1 MEGKLPRK
9 GGLKDNREVWRFIF
23 IAVAIIAAFMLYPIF
38 YSIYLSMH
46 SMQGL
51 RTTFVGLGNLT
62 RMFGDTV
69 FFRALG
75 NNFYYL
81 IIQVPIM
88 MVLGLML
95 ATLLNN
101 PKLKFRSFFRMALF
115 LPAVT
120 SPVAYSVLF
129 KMMFQTGGLINQGL
143 MATSIISEPINW
155 LNSPFWAK
163 VTIIIAL
170 LWRWT
175 GYNMMFFLAGLQN
188 VSRDSLEAAEI
199 DGANGFQKF
208 IYVTVPQL
216 KRVILFATIISTI
229 GTIQLFDEVVN
240 LTGGGPSNATITVS
254 QLIYNHSFLYTSNF
268 GYSAMLSWTLV
279 VIVAVLSFIQF
290 KVTGD
295 RDG

>member
-1 MEGKLPRK
+1 MEGKLPRRR
-9 GGLKDNREVWRFIF
+9 GLKDNREVWRFIW

-62 RMFGDTV
+62 RMFRDSV

-101 PKLKFRSFFRMALF
+101 PKLRFRSFFRMALF

-129 KMMFQTGGLINQGL
+129 KMMFQTGGLINQAL
-143 MATSIISEPINW
+143 MATSIIAQPINW

-163 VTIIIAL
+163 VTIVLAL

-268 GYSAMLSWTLV
+268 GYSAMLSWALV

-290 KVTGD
+290 RVSGD